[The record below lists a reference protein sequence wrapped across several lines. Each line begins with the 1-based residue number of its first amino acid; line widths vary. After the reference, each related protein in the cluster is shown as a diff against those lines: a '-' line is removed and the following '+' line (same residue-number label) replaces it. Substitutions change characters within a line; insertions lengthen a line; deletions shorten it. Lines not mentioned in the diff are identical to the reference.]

1 MDIGQISTAS
11 TVSAPTRITLRQV
24 AFFFVVVGLLVSG
37 YLSYVKLTDVPMICV
52 ADGPFNCSVVQN
64 SAYSKLFGIPIAWMG
79 FATYILL
86 GALLLLEN
94 RSQFLIEQGRL
105 ITFGVT
111 LFAWVYSMWLV
122 YVQFFVLE
130 ALCPWCLAHEANIT
144 VLLVVISARLIQS
157 LRAN

>member
-1 MDIGQISTAS
+1 MDIGQVSTAS
-11 TVSAPTRITLRQV
+11 AVSTPARITLRQV
-24 AFFFVVVGLLVSG
+24 ALFFVVVGLLVSG

-64 SAYSKLFGIPIAWMG
+64 SVYSKLFGIPIAWMG
-79 FATYILL
+79 FAVYVFL
-86 GALLLLEN
+86 GALLLLESRN
-94 RSQFLIEQGRL
+94 QFLIEQGRL
-105 ITFGVT
+105 VTFGVT

-144 VLLVVISARLIQS
+144 VLLVIISTRLLQS
-157 LRAN
+157 LRGN